1 MRPAEG
7 VAVSAVGKDPQ
18 WRVAERLAERHARA
32 VLNRTEVRAS
42 GADAPAGVDVEGT
55 SFVGSV
61 ERRRGPVDRPTVE
74 RLHDAAAGR
83 TAAVYSRSGYTK
95 TAVLWADEHH
105 VALFGYTDSGYVAP
119 LNLAA
124 RDVVQRAQADAEQRV
139 RAATELISRH
149 ATQARLDAER
159 ADRERHAA
167 ALRAQEEAV
176 RASTRRQIERERR
189 ETVLGR
195 TVVLL
200 LAMRLDADALPSAVR
215 RLTETTV
222 VTAVADEARR
232 LAPTEVAPA
241 VALVR
246 ALFHDAAATLE
257 VLTPDHRRDSPNYRA
272 GVRLL
277 GRGLDAL
284 DAAGGVGGTGHVTP
298 DDIERHLRDADR
310 CWRALVG
317 ELVKAVPPPS
327 PVLPTPHRAVGAR

>member
-1 MRPAEG
+1 
-7 VAVSAVGKDPQ
+7 VSAVGKDPQ

-32 VLNRTEVRAS
+32 VLHRIDVRS
-42 GADAPAGVDVEGT
+42 SDVDAPAGVDVEGET
-55 SFVGSV
+55 FVGAV
-61 ERRRGPVDRPTVE
+61 ERRRGPVDRPIVE

-105 VALFGYTDSGYVAP
+105 VGLFGYTDSGFVAP
-119 LNLAA
+119 LNQAG
-124 RDVVQRAQADAEQRV
+124 RDAVQRAQSEAEQRV
-139 RAATELISRH
+139 RSATELISRH

-167 ALRAQEEAV
+167 ALRAEQEER
-176 RASTRRQIERERR
+176 RARSRRQLERERR

-200 LAMRLDADALPSAVR
+200 LAMRLDADALPGTVR
-215 RLTETTV
+215 RLTETSV
-222 VTAVADEARR
+222 VTAVADEGRR
-232 LAPTEVAPA
+232 LSPTEVGPA

-246 ALFHDAAATLE
+246 ALFYDAAATLE
-257 VLTPDHRRDSPNYRA
+257 VLTPDHRRDSANYRA
-272 GVRLL
+272 GARLL

-284 DAAGGVGGTGHVTP
+284 DAAAGVGDTGHVTP
-298 DDIERHLRDADR
+298 DDVERHLRDADR

-317 ELVKAVPPPS
+317 ELVKAVPVPT
-327 PVLPTPHRAVGAR
+327 PVLPAPHRPVLAPR